1 MTSPAKPPAPGSL
14 PNPSGRA
21 PCVRFGPF
29 EADLEAR
36 ELRRDGRRV
45 KLQGKAFDVLVV
57 LLRNPGGFV
66 TREALERELWPGG
79 TYVDFEHGLNNV
91 VRKLRE
97 ALGDDAH
104 SPRYVE
110 TVPRHGY
117 RFIAPVTV
125 IAAAPAPL
133 AGATAAASE
142 SGPLRPGGAVPR
154 RGLALALLVLALGIV
169 AAWWPRI
176 ESAFRTTD
184 TTIRSLAVLPL
195 LDLSAARDHEYFAD
209 GMTEAL
215 ITELGRLPDLKVI
228 SRTSA
233 MAYKGSSLTLPDIAR
248 RLGVDAVVEGSVA
261 VEGDRVRVTAQLVDA
276 RRDRHLWAENY
287 DGSLDE
293 TLALQAELASA
304 IAGQVESRLTPQQVA
319 RWRSP
324 GRVDRA
330 AQDAYLRGRYFWNQ
344 RTREGFA
351 KARESFESAI
361 AVDPNYALAHAGLA
375 DTYGLMSIQGYD
387 LVPPQEAM
395 SRARQ
400 EAERALELDDSLA
413 EPHAS
418 LAWVYFNYDWDFAAA
433 EREFKRA
440 IALNPGYAT
449 AHQWYANLLCIL
461 GRFDEASVEI
471 GRALELDPLSRVIN
485 NEAGWPLGYL
495 GKHEEAI
502 AQYRRAMELDP
513 LYPTPHLPT
522 GLEYE
527 DMGRY
532 EDAIAEYRTFERLSG
547 EGPTAAAYIAHA
559 EAKRGRRDEAQRIL
573 RGLEEADKAGYVS
586 PYEYALV
593 YAGLGERDAMFAAL
607 ERALAE
613 RSDFLLY
620 LGVDSAWREY
630 RSDPRFAALLGR
642 IGLPLAAPRPD
653 GRPAGA
659 VSTAP

>member
-1 MTSPAKPPAPGSL
+1 
-14 PNPSGRA
+14 
-21 PCVRFGPF
+21 
-29 EADLEAR
+29 
-36 ELRRDGRRV
+36 
-45 KLQGKAFDVLVV
+45 
-57 LLRNPGGFV
+57 
-66 TREALERELWPGG
+66 
-79 TYVDFEHGLNNV
+79 
-91 VRKLRE
+91 
-97 ALGDDAH
+97 
-104 SPRYVE
+104 
-110 TVPRHGY
+110 
-117 RFIAPVTV
+117 
-125 IAAAPAPL
+125 
-133 AGATAAASE
+133 
-142 SGPLRPGGAVPR
+142 
-154 RGLALALLVLALGIV
+154 
-169 AAWWPRI
+169 
-176 ESAFRTTD
+176 
-184 TTIRSLAVLPL
+184 
-195 LDLSAARDHEYFAD
+195 
-209 GMTEAL
+209 MTEAL
-215 ITELGRLPDLKVI
+215 IADLAKIRALRVI

-233 MAYKGSSLTLPDIAR
+233 MRFKGVRRPLPDIAR
-248 RLGVDAVVEGSVA
+248 ELGVDAVVEGSVA
-261 VEGDRVRVTAQLVDA
+261 VDEGRVRVTAQLIDA
-276 RRDRHLWAENY
+276 RSDRHLWAETY
-287 DGSLDE
+287 ERSLDE

-304 IAGQVESRLTPQQVA
+304 IARQVESRLTPQQVA
-319 RWRSP
+319 RWSSP
-324 GRVDRA
+324 GRVDRT

-351 KARESFESAI
+351 KARESFAAAI
-361 AVDPNYALAHAGLA
+361 AADPGFALAHAGLA

-395 SRARQ
+395 SRARA

-433 EREFKRA
+433 EREFRRA
-440 IALNPGYAT
+440 ITLNPGYAT

-495 GKHEEAI
+495 GRHEEAI
-502 AQYRRAMELDP
+502 AQYRRAIELDP
-513 LYPTPHLPT
+513 LYPTPHLAT

-573 RGLEEADKAGYVS
+573 RELEKSDKTGYVS

-593 YAGLGERDAMFAAL
+593 YAGLGDREPMFEAFAKAL
-607 ERALAE
+607 DE

-620 LGVDSAWREY
+620 LGVDAAWREY
-630 RSDPRFAALLGR
+630 RSDPRFVALLER
-642 IGLPLAAPRPD
+642 IGLPVAR
-653 GRPAGA
+653 G

>member
-1 MTSPAKPPAPGSL
+1 MTSPVKPPASSSPPSS
-14 PNPSGRA
+14 SGRA
-21 PCVRFGPF
+21 PRVRFGPF
-29 EADLEAR
+29 EADLETR
-36 ELRRDGRRV
+36 ELRRDGRRL
-45 KLQGKAFDVLVV
+45 KLQGKAFDVLLG

-66 TREALERELWPGG
+66 TREELERELWPEG
-79 TYVDFEHGLNNV
+79 TYVDFEHGLNSV

-117 RFIAPVTV
+117 RFIAPVTPL
-125 IAAAPAPL
+125 APPPSPL
-133 AGATAAASE
+133 AGSAEAPP
-142 SGPLRPGGAVPR
+142 SGLAPSSAR
-154 RGLALALLVLALGIV
+154 RGLALAVTVLALGV
-169 AAWWPRI
+169 LAAWWPRI
-176 ESAFRTTD
+176 NRAFVTPD
-184 TTIRSLAVLPL
+184 STIRSLAVLPL
-195 LDLSAARDHEYFAD
+195 LDLSAAHDREYFAD

-215 ITELGRLPDLKVI
+215 ITELSRLSDLKVI

-233 MAYKGSSLTLPDIAR
+233 MAYKGSSRTLPDIAR

-261 VEGDRVRVTAQLVDA
+261 VAQDRVRVTAQLIDA
-276 RRDRHLWAENY
+276 RDDRHLWAQTY
-287 DGSLDE
+287 DRSLDE

-304 IAGQVESRLTPQQVA
+304 IAHQVESRLTPQQVA
-319 RWRSP
+319 RWSSP
-324 GRVDRA
+324 GRVDRT

-344 RTREGFA
+344 RNREGFA
-351 KARESFESAI
+351 KARESFEAAI
-361 AVDPNYALAHAGLA
+361 AADPGYALAHAGLA

-418 LAWVYFNYDWDFAAA
+418 LAWVNFNYDWDFAAA
-433 EREFKRA
+433 EREFRRA
-440 IALNPGYAT
+440 ITLNPGYAT

-532 EDAIAEYRTFERLSG
+532 DDAIAEYRTFERLGG

-559 EAKRGRRDEAQRIL
+559 EAKRGRRGEAQRIL
-573 RGLEEADKAGYVS
+573 RELEKSDNTGYVS

-593 YAGLGERDAMFAAL
+593 YAGLGDREPMFEAFAKAL
-607 ERALAE
+607 DE

-630 RSDPRFAALLGR
+630 RSDPRFAALLQR
-642 IGLPLAAPRPD
+642 IGLPAAP
-653 GRPAGA
+653 AI
-659 VSTAP
+659 STAP

>member
-1 MTSPAKPPAPGSL
+1 MTSPVKPPASPS
-14 PNPSGRA
+14 PPSSSGRA
-21 PCVRFGPF
+21 PGVRFGPF
-29 EADLEAR
+29 EAHLETR

-45 KLQGKAFDVLVV
+45 KLQGKAFDVLLV

-66 TREALERELWPGG
+66 TREALERELWPEG
-79 TYVDFEHGLNNV
+79 TYVDFEHGLNSV

-125 IAAAPAPL
+125 LAAAPAPL
-133 AGATAAASE
+133 DGAPDAASTPE
-142 SGPLRPGGAVPR
+142 GRPLPR
-154 RGLALALLVLALGIV
+154 RGLALALTVLVLGIV

-176 ESAFRTTD
+176 ERALRPSD
-184 TTIRSLAVLPL
+184 TAIRSLAVLPL
-195 LDLSAARDHEYFAD
+195 LDLSAAGDHEYFAD
-209 GMTEAL
+209 GMTESL
-215 ITELGRLPDLKVI
+215 IAELGRLPDLKVI

-233 MAYKGSSLTLPDIAR
+233 MTYKGSSRTLPDIAR
-248 RLGVDAVVEGSVA
+248 RLGVDGVVEGSVA
-261 VEGDRVRVTAQLVDA
+261 IEGDHVRVTAQLIDA
-276 RRDRHLWAENY
+276 RSDRHLWAETY
-287 DGSLDE
+287 ERSLDE

-304 IAGQVESRLTPQQVA
+304 IARQVESRLTPQQVA
-319 RWRSP
+319 RWNSP

-351 KARESFESAI
+351 KARESFEAAI
-361 AVDPNYALAHAGLA
+361 AADPGYALAHAGLA

-387 LVPPQEAM
+387 LVAPQEAM

-418 LAWVYFNYDWDFAAA
+418 LAWVNFNYDWDFAAA
-433 EREFKRA
+433 EREFRRA
-440 IALNPGYAT
+440 ITLNPGYAT

-495 GKHEEAI
+495 GRHEEAV

-522 GLEYE
+522 GLEFE
-527 DMGRY
+527 EMGRY

-573 RGLEEADKAGYVS
+573 RDLEKADKTGYVS

-593 YAGLGERDAMFAAL
+593 YAGLGDREPMFAWFAKAL
-607 ERALAE
+607 QD

-620 LGVDSAWREY
+620 LGVDAAWREY
-630 RSDPRFAALLGR
+630 RSDPRFVALLER
-642 IGLPLAAPRPD
+642 IGLPVAR
-653 GRPAGA
+653 G